1 MSQCKRIL
9 IGNKVIKVC
18 KWNRMLGRPEPQ
30 DPAMRTMREEAAKVY
45 PNTQK
50 YYSDEVNMAIRNRQA
65 FLPGQHLDN
74 VKVSQ

>member
-1 MSQCKRIL
+1 
-9 IGNKVIKVC
+9 
-18 KWNRMLGRPEPQ
+18 MLGRPEPQ

-65 FLPGQHLDN
+65 F
-74 VKVSQ
+74 